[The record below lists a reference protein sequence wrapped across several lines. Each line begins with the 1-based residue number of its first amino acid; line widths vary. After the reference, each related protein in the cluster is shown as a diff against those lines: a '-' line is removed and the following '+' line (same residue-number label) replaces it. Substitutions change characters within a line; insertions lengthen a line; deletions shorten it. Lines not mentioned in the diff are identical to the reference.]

1 VEFVSSG
8 GFRLRASTTED
19 FRPASAVSVWD
30 VSRTNHVTPALVTV
44 MAVKITA
51 ARASSGRRDLT
62 RRLRNRA
69 ALA

>member
-1 VEFVSSG
+1 VEFVSIG

-51 ARASSGRRDLT
+51 ARTDVGTRSLL
-62 RRLRNRA
+62 RRLRKRA
-69 ALA
+69 ASA